1 MSAYT
6 PAPAFGPADH
16 LALACLMPTQVQAL
30 YRICCQAQTSQQQL
44 HPDDYFD
51 SREISADAA
60 ALAAVCLRSLTRL
73 PTATVDN
80 LPDLTAEG

>member
-6 PAPAFGPADH
+6 PTPAFGPADH

-30 YRICCQAQTSQQQL
+30 YRICLQAQTSQQQP
-44 HPDDYFD
+44 HPDDFFD
-51 SREISADAA
+51 SKEIAVDAA

-73 PTATVDN
+73 STATVDK
-80 LPDLTAEG
+80 P